1 MHGGVCVE
9 ARSRVKHCKVKAVE
23 VVKGAG
29 IGGGDVIV
37 VEEDMAGRLLG
48 LNRYRI
54 AARVSRLRVEGDW
67 PRQEDEMRV
76 VFEPVGGE
84 YPSVVVEF
92 CPACEETEVVVRIVE
107 RRGSEA
113 PG

>member
-1 MHGGVCVE
+1 ME
-9 ARSRVKHCKVKAVE
+9 KTLSRVRHSKVKAVE
-23 VVKGAG
+23 VVRGAG

-37 VEEDMAGRLLG
+37 VEEDMEGRLLG

-54 AARVSRLRVEGDW
+54 AARVSRLRVEGEW
-67 PRQEDEMRV
+67 PRQGDERRV
-76 VFEPVGGE
+76 VFEPIGGE

-92 CPACEETEVVVRIVE
+92 CPVCEETEVVVRVLE

>member
-1 MHGGVCVE
+1 ME
-9 ARSRVKHCKVKAVE
+9 TRSRVRHCKVKAVE
-23 VVKGAG
+23 VVRGAG

-37 VEEDMAGRLLG
+37 VEEDMEGRLLG
-48 LNRYRI
+48 LNRYRM
-54 AARVSRLRVEGDW
+54 AARVSRLRVEGEW
-67 PRQEDEMRV
+67 PRQEDDGRV

-84 YPSVVVEF
+84 YPSVEIEF
-92 CPACEETEVVVRIVE
+92 CPSCEETEVVVRVTA